1 MRVYL
6 SEHDSMN
13 ADKKRDKDIQESPL
27 DQTRLRETE
36 HLSVFEMFSPNKV
49 LPEITRV
56 VFFI

>member
-1 MRVYL
+1 MYL
-6 SEHDSMN
+6 SEHDCLN

-36 HLSVFEMFSPNKV
+36 HLSVFEMFSSNKV